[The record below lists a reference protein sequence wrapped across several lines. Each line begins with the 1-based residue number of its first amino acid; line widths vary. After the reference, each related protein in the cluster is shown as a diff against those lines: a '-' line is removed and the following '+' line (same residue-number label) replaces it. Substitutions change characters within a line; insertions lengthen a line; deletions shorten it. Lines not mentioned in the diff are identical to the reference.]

1 MSKKDIGILFDVSGS
16 MKAPFTAL
24 NNNTSYKSEGLLYIL
39 EKMCCKAKNK
49 IKLFVILFGGL
60 KVPIYD
66 FCNLLY
72 LANQNF
78 RYLYKD
84 LVDIELKSKNDDS
97 KELQILQIIEKYVSG
112 IISEEITQKKIM
124 VIVLRYWM
132 QMI

>member
-39 EKMCCKAKNK
+39 EKMCCKTKNK

-72 LANQNF
+72 LAN
-78 RYLYKD
+78 
-84 LVDIELKSKNDDS
+84 
-97 KELQILQIIEKYVSG
+97 
-112 IISEEITQKKIM
+112 
-124 VIVLRYWM
+124 
-132 QMI
+132 